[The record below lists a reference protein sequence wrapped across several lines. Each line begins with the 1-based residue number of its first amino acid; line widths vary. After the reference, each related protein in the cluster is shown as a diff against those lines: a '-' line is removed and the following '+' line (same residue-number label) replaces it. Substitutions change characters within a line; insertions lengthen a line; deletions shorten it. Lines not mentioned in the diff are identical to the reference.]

1 VSRPPLLASE
11 RRQLLAVAT
20 ESIGD
25 VLLGRA
31 SRRPKPQDWVGAI
44 AAPGASF
51 VTLERDGDLL
61 GCIGTLTSDE
71 SLVIDVARHAV
82 AAAFADPRL
91 PPVTADDYA
100 TMTVKI
106 SVLSEPEPIPA
117 TNHADLIEQVR
128 PGVDGLLV
136 ECQPR
141 RATLLPTVWEHLRD
155 PREFLAALWHKAGL
169 RPGTWP
175 PRTRVARYTTE
186 EFADAG
192 PRSLVVPSA

>member
-1 VSRPPLLASE
+1 MSRPPLLASE

-25 VLLGRA
+25 VLLGREA
-31 SRRPKPQDWVGAI
+31 RRPQPQDWTGAV

-61 GCIGTLTSDE
+61 GCIGTLTPDE
-71 SLVIDVARHAV
+71 SLIVDVARHAL

-91 PPVTADDYA
+91 PPVTVADYEA
-100 TMTVKI
+100 MTVKV
-106 SVLSEPEPIPA
+106 SVLSTPEAIPA
-117 TNHADLIEQVR
+117 TNHAELMGQVR

-136 ECQPR
+136 ECEPR
-141 RATLLPTVWEHLRD
+141 RATLLPTVWERLRD
-155 PREFLAALWHKAGL
+155 PREFLAALWQKAEL

>member
-1 VSRPPLLASE
+1 VSRPRLLASE
-11 RRQLLAVAT
+11 RAQLLAVAT

-25 VLLGRA
+25 VLLGRPA
-31 SRRPKPQDWVGAI
+31 RRPRAQDWTGAV

-51 VTLERDGDLL
+51 VTLERDGELL
-61 GCIGTLTSDE
+61 GCIGSLTADE
-71 SLVIDVARHAV
+71 PLVIDVARHAL

-91 PPVTADDYA
+91 PPVTVADYEA
-100 TMTVKI
+100 MTVKV
-106 SVLSEPEPIPA
+106 SVLSAPRPIPA
-117 TNHADLIEQVR
+117 TNHPELIERVR

-136 ECQPR
+136 ECEHR

-155 PREFLAALWHKAGL
+155 PRAFLAALWEKAGL

-175 PRTRVARYTTE
+175 PRTRVARYRTD
-186 EFADAG
+186 EFADDG